1 MLLPIDYGRYSL
13 VVSVAGVLNIIFC
26 EWFRYGLIRFYPE
39 SIAVGEQKGYLS
51 FVKQVVRYFTITI
64 VVVTLISF
72 LLSEFFFQTLI
83 DKWLILI
90 IGLMLFLN
98 FTFNLFT
105 QIFVTELR
113 PYIFS
118 NANLIKAVVGVG
130 ISILMIYLGYTYIG
144 LFIGVVLGFMFAVMY
159 AYFNIQFTAPPPDY
173 KFNRQLLKNMVFYS
187 LPITASAGLSFLVS
201 YSSRFM
207 IGYFRS
213 VAETGLFTLGY
224 DFTQQTIG
232 VFIGIAATSSL
243 PIAMK
248 LYTENGEDNVFKSHM
263 KQSVQML
270 FLIAL
275 PMVMVFWG
283 NYNEIISL
291 LLGKN
296 FKQIDPMLIP
306 VSALAAF
313 ILGIKGFYLDTVF
326 YLKKEVK
333 FQTLILFMVVIVDTV
348 LNIIFVPRFGY
359 MASAYANLIVSVI
372 AITSTYIVVNR
383 LIKTP
388 IPLLDLLKIIIC
400 VIAMFL
406 FYRYSMVPKS
416 FVTLCLKIGIG
427 LIIFIGLSVVV
438 NKRMVLQFVRRKRNT
453 GLSQ

>member
-1 MLLPIDYGRYSL
+1 MVI
-13 VVSVAGVLNIIFC
+13 SVAGVLNIVFC

-39 SIAVGEQKGYLS
+39 AIAADQQKGYLI
-51 FVKQVVRYFTITI
+51 FVKHVVNYFTITI
-64 VVVTLISF
+64 AAITLVCF
-72 LLSEFFFQTLI
+72 LLSELFFQTLI

-113 PYIFS
+113 PRIFS
-118 NANLIKAVVGVG
+118 NANLIKAVIGVG
-130 ISILMIYLGYTYIG
+130 ASMLMIYLGYTYIG
-144 LFIGVVLGFMFAVMY
+144 LFIGVALGFVFSVVY
-159 AYFNIQFTAPPPDY
+159 AYFNIQFSKENIRSEFD
-173 KFNRQLLKNMVFYS
+173 RELLKKMVFYS

-207 IGYFRS
+207 IGYFRG

-248 LYTENGEDNVFKSHM
+248 LYTENGEDSVFKSHM
-263 KQSVQML
+263 NKSVQML

-275 PMVMVFWG
+275 PMVMIFWG
-283 NYNEIISL
+283 NYNEIITL

-313 ILGIKGFYLDTVF
+313 ILGIKGFYLDTIF
-326 YLKKEVK
+326 YLKKETK
-333 FQTLILFMVVIVDTV
+333 FQTLILFVVVIVDTV
-348 LNIIFVPRFGY
+348 LNIVFVPRYGY
-359 MASAYANLIVSVI
+359 MASAYANLVVSII
-372 AITSTYIVVNR
+372 AIALTYIVVNR
-383 LIKTP
+383 LIETP
-388 IPLLDLLKIIIC
+388 IPWLDILKIIIC
-400 VIAMFL
+400 VVVMFV
-406 FYRYSMVPKS
+406 YYKYSIVPKS
-416 FVTLCLKIGIG
+416 FITLSLKIAAG
-427 LIIFIGLSVVV
+427 LMIFIAMFAIL
-438 NKRMVLQFVRRKRNT
+438 NKKMVLQFIKRNRNAS
-453 GLSQ
+453 LS